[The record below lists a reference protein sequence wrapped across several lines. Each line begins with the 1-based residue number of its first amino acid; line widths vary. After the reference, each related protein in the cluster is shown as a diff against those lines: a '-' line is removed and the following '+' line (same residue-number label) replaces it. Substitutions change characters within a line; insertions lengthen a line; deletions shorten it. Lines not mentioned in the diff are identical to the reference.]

1 MLWTWIFMAT
11 RSRHVSFTFYPLEIN
26 PLNVYTFIPIFTHL
40 CQAFIVSVIMLLFH
54 WSIVYI
60 SNYMSTRVLCGLL
73 SQNELIVEIR
83 FIFVERYLDQIHL
96 SSIQCF
102 HNLVT
107 IIIEQYSKCILA
119 LIFLYWNWLFLWL
132 VCYIIMC
139 ILNNL
144 FCALNPA

>member
-83 FIFVERYLDQIHL
+83 FIIVESYLDQIHL

-102 HNLVT
+102 HKLVT

-119 LIFLYWNWLFLWL
+119 LFFLYWNWLFYDLY
-132 VCYIIMC
+132 VI
-139 ILNNL
+139 
-144 FCALNPA
+144 